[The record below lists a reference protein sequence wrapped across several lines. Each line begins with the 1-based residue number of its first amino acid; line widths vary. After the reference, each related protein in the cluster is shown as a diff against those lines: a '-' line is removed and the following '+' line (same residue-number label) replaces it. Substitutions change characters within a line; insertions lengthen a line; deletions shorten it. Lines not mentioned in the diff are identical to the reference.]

1 MSMFQILNAKFGA
14 KCNLFSF
21 KLRPVT
27 IVNCLHF
34 FSGFDA
40 FLFFIIFGF
49 IYFCFFITLLQDV
62 NNDVSKHGRHDYII
76 IFAPCCTSWIIK
88 VKME

>member
-1 MSMFQILNAKFGA
+1 VQLIFFQTSSS
-14 KCNLFSF
+14 NLS
-21 KLRPVT
+21 KLFA
-27 IVNCLHF
+27 F

-40 FLFFIIFGF
+40 FLFSIIFGF

-62 NNDVSKHGRHDYII
+62 NNGVSKHGRHDYII

>member
-1 MSMFQILNAKFGA
+1 LVIVQDPYRILLLEMRRIHRRMSMFQILNAKFGA

-34 FSGFDA
+34 FLVLMPFYFLLFLVLFIFA
-40 FLFFIIFGF
+40 FLSR
-49 IYFCFFITLLQDV
+49 Y
-62 NNDVSKHGRHDYII
+62 Y
-76 IFAPCCTSWIIK
+76 
-88 VKME
+88 KM